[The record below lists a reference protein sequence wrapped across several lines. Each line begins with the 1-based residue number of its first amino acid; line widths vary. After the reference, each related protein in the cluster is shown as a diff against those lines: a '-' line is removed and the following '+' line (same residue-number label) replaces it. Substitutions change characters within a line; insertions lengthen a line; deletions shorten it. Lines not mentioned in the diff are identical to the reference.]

1 MYYVDFYVGTDVVA
15 TVSHTEKDEQLWL
28 AAGLDL
34 MNVTSLPTKQFAT
47 DVWYSAEAL
56 KGSPDYYVT
65 IYGSETYDSV
75 LHFLDR
81 LYGEAGENLY
91 GTTEVRW

>member
-1 MYYVDFYVGTDVVA
+1 MYYVDFYVGTDVVE
-15 TVSHTEKDEQLWL
+15 TINHTERDEPLWL

-34 MNVTSLPTKQFAT
+34 MNLTSRPTEQFAA
-47 DVWYSAEAL
+47 DVWYSLEAL
-56 KGSPDYYVT
+56 KVSPEYYSAN
-65 IYGSETYDSV
+65 YGSETYETV

-81 LYGEAGENLY
+81 LYEAAGENIF